1 MRLVNTNSTPM
12 LLRPVAGGRLYVD
25 KFASHHGKL
34 ADMLAACETF
44 VHAAETRALKVV
56 IER

>member
-44 VHAAETRALKVV
+44 VHAAETKAR
-56 IER
+56 